1 MSTLDPGC
9 PPTGELPF
17 FVYGTLLPGEPNHD
31 LFLRGRTSGERA
43 AVLPRALLYD
53 GPGYPY
59 AIDGHGRVHG
69 TLLTAAPGVY
79 GELLGLLDHLEEYL
93 GPGHPRNLY
102 ERVVREVEL
111 PGERQAEEG
120 APGGGTF
127 GDPGLGLPRRCRRH
141 PVAPYGRQRHR
152 RGAVDH
158 RAASRR
164 TGHTMNPGAP
174 NPVDRPHPEPR
185 PDRRSP
191 LTGGAGH
198 GVADASASVT
208 PASCGPRKCG
218 SGRSRASR
226 AAFPDAASS
235 RAPP

>member
-1 MSTLDPGC
+1 MSTLDPGP

-111 PGERQAEEG
+111 PGEGPSGTREGQGPPGTRAWVYLAAAAVTRSLRTSGSVIAEG
-120 APGGGTF
+120 RWVTGRPPGG
-127 GDPGLGLPRRCRRH
+127 PR
-141 PVAPYGRQRHR
+141 
-152 RGAVDH
+152 
-158 RAASRR
+158 
-164 TGHTMNPGAP
+164 
-174 NPVDRPHPEPR
+174 
-185 PDRRSP
+185 
-191 LTGGAGH
+191 
-198 GVADASASVT
+198 T
-208 PASCGPRKCG
+208 P
-218 SGRSRASR
+218 
-226 AAFPDAASS
+226 
-235 RAPP
+235 

>member
-1 MSTLDPGC
+1 MSTLDPGP

-79 GELLGLLDHLEEYL
+79 EELLGLLDHLEEYL

-111 PGERQAEEG
+111 PGEG
-120 APGGGTF
+120 APGTHEGQGPPGTRE
-127 GDPGLGLPRRCRRH
+127 GQGPPGTRAWVYLAAAAVTRSLRTSGS
-141 PVAPYGRQRHR
+141 VIAEGRW
-152 RGAVDH
+152 V
-158 RAASRR
+158 
-164 TGHTMNPGAP
+164 TGRPPG
-174 NPVDRPHPEPR
+174 
-185 PDRRSP
+185 
-191 LTGGAGH
+191 
-198 GVADASASVT
+198 
-208 PASCGPRKCG
+208 GPRT
-218 SGRSRASR
+218 
-226 AAFPDAASS
+226 P
-235 RAPP
+235 

>member
-1 MSTLDPGC
+1 MSTLDPSS

-43 AVLPRALLYD
+43 AVLPRALLYE

-69 TLLTAAPGVY
+69 TLLTAAPGMY

-111 PGERQAEEG
+111 PGEGEEEG
-120 APGGGTF
+120 KEGARETRAWVYLAAAAVTRSLRTGGSVIAEGRWVTGRPPGG
-127 GDPGLGLPRRCRRH
+127 PR
-141 PVAPYGRQRHR
+141 
-152 RGAVDH
+152 
-158 RAASRR
+158 
-164 TGHTMNPGAP
+164 
-174 NPVDRPHPEPR
+174 
-185 PDRRSP
+185 
-191 LTGGAGH
+191 
-198 GVADASASVT
+198 T
-208 PASCGPRKCG
+208 P
-218 SGRSRASR
+218 
-226 AAFPDAASS
+226 
-235 RAPP
+235 

>member
-1 MSTLDPGC
+1 MSTLDPGP

-111 PGERQAEEG
+111 PGEG
-120 APGGGTF
+120 APGTHEGQGPPGTRAWVYLAAAAVTRSLRTS
-127 GDPGLGLPRRCRRH
+127 GSVIAEGRWVTGRPPG
-141 PVAPYGRQRHR
+141 
-152 RGAVDH
+152 
-158 RAASRR
+158 
-164 TGHTMNPGAP
+164 
-174 NPVDRPHPEPR
+174 
-185 PDRRSP
+185 
-191 LTGGAGH
+191 
-198 GVADASASVT
+198 
-208 PASCGPRKCG
+208 GPRT
-218 SGRSRASR
+218 
-226 AAFPDAASS
+226 P
-235 RAPP
+235 

>member
-1 MSTLDPGC
+1 MSTLDPAS

-79 GELLGLLDHLEEYL
+79 EELLGLLDDLEEYL

-102 ERVVREVEL
+102 ERVVREIEPPGEGQAGKGQ
-111 PGERQAEEG
+111 PGERTVRAWVYLAAAAVTRSLRTG
-120 APGGGTF
+120 GSVIDGGRWVTRRPPGG
-127 GDPGLGLPRRCRRH
+127 PR
-141 PVAPYGRQRHR
+141 
-152 RGAVDH
+152 
-158 RAASRR
+158 
-164 TGHTMNPGAP
+164 
-174 NPVDRPHPEPR
+174 
-185 PDRRSP
+185 
-191 LTGGAGH
+191 
-198 GVADASASVT
+198 T
-208 PASCGPRKCG
+208 P
-218 SGRSRASR
+218 
-226 AAFPDAASS
+226 
-235 RAPP
+235 

>member
-1 MSTLDPGC
+1 MTAAMSTLDPGA
-9 PPTGELPF
+9 PPTDELPF

-31 LFLRGRTSGERA
+31 LFLRGRTSGEQA

-111 PGERQAEEG
+111 PGEEPAVTRAWVYLAAAAVTRSLRTG
-120 APGGGTF
+120 GSVIDGGRWVTGRPPGG
-127 GDPGLGLPRRCRRH
+127 PR
-141 PVAPYGRQRHR
+141 
-152 RGAVDH
+152 
-158 RAASRR
+158 
-164 TGHTMNPGAP
+164 
-174 NPVDRPHPEPR
+174 
-185 PDRRSP
+185 
-191 LTGGAGH
+191 
-198 GVADASASVT
+198 T
-208 PASCGPRKCG
+208 P
-218 SGRSRASR
+218 
-226 AAFPDAASS
+226 
-235 RAPP
+235 